1 MGQVTEKT
9 LSVFRDKGVVID
21 KKLISLNDHF
31 KKLPRFVSD
40 YLIAKLVKKDNPEE
54 GLKRID
60 LIIREHFVDSTE
72 KELIKSHIKTKGS
85 HSLLGQIRCR
95 YDQNKDQYWADIPA
109 IGDANIRIQPDV
121 ISQYGETLLT
131 TGAWG
136 TVKIAFDQFFNI
148 KSKKYPFIVTEFV
161 PLQIIKIDVDDWIDK
176 RNSFS
181 TEEWIDLIV
190 CSIGFDPD
198 ILTMEEKMLYLIR
211 LVPFVENNVNLI
223 ELGPPETG
231 KTFAY
236 RSLSSYGFVI
246 SGAKTTVAS
255 LFYNKLR
262 RKQGILCHSDCV
274 MFDEIAHAN
283 WRSEGEMINLL
294 KDFMNTGKFGRDT
307 MEFSSDA
314 SIVFAGNIDC
324 DREKREVKGFY
335 SHLFA
340 CLPNIIGSDRAFLD
354 RIHGYIPGW
363 KVQQIA
369 EAKFAKDVGFMADY
383 FSEIMHQL
391 RSRYYGDIISSNVDF
406 GKMGQ
411 RNQVSITKIASG
423 LLKLIHPHKESST
436 IEEKEL
442 KFILD
447 HSMELRQTVL
457 DQLAIIAPGEFKGV
471 KLQYSFKEN

>member
-1 MGQVTEKT
+1 MISLTEKAT
-9 LSVFRDKGVVID
+9 SVFNDEGVLID
-21 KKLISLNDHF
+21 KKLTSLNSQF
-31 KKLPRFVSD
+31 KKLPRFVAD
-40 YLIAKLVKKDNPEE
+40 YLITNLVDKHSPEE
-54 GLKRID
+54 GMKKIDRI
-60 LIIREHFVDSTE
+60 IKEHFVDSTE
-72 KELIKSHIKTKGS
+72 KELIKSHIKNNGS

-95 YDQNKDQYWADIPA
+95 YDQNKDQFWADIPA
-109 IGDANIRIQPDV
+109 LGDANVRIQPEV
-121 ISQYGETLLT
+121 MGKYGETLLT

-136 TVKIAFDQFFNI
+136 TVKIAFDQQFNI
-148 KSKKYPFIVTEFV
+148 KSKKYPFIVVDFI
-161 PLQIIKIDVDDWIDK
+161 PQQIIKIDIDDWINK
-176 RNSFS
+176 RNSFE
-181 TEEWIDLIV
+181 TTEWIDLIV
-190 CSIGFDPD
+190 SSIGFDPS
-198 ILTMEEKMLYLIR
+198 ILTMDEKVLYLVR
-211 LVPFVENNVNLI
+211 MVPFVESNVNLI

-236 RSLSSYGFVI
+236 RSLSSHGFVI

-262 RKQGILCHSDCV
+262 RKQGLLCHSDCV

-283 WRSEGEMINLL
+283 WHNESEMINLL

-324 DREKREVKGFY
+324 DRETKEVKGFY

-363 KVQQIA
+363 KMPQIA
-369 EAKFAKDVGFMADY
+369 EAKFSKDIGFMADY

-391 RSRYYGDIISSNVDF
+391 RSKHYGNIISSNVDF

-411 RNQVSITKIASG
+411 RNQTSVTKISSG
-423 LLKLIHPHKESST
+423 LLKLIFPHRDSST
-436 IEEKEL
+436 IENEEL
-442 KFILD
+442 KFVLD
-447 HSMELRQTVL
+447 HSMKLRQMVV
-457 DQLAIIAPGEFKGV
+457 DQLAVIAPGEFKGV
-471 KLQYSFKEN
+471 ELTYQLTQV